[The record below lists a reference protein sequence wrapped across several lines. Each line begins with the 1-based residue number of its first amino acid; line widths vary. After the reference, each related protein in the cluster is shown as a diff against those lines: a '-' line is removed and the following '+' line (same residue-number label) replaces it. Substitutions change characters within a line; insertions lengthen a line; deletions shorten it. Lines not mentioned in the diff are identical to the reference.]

1 MKTRKGR
8 LPFVPR
14 FNFNLLIEPEPGAVL
29 PLKTGST
36 SELFILANSM
46 YIGQC
51 TGLGK
56 RDIRFWNY
64 QRTAISNQNP
74 RNLSLKS
81 TKNQSGIH
89 GALARQQSSNRL
101 DRVYGG

>member
-56 RDIRFWNY
+56 RDIRFLNY
-64 QRTAISNQNP
+64 DRESQ
-74 RNLSLKS
+74 SLK
-81 TKNQSGIH
+81 N
-89 GALARQQSSNRL
+89 
-101 DRVYGG
+101 